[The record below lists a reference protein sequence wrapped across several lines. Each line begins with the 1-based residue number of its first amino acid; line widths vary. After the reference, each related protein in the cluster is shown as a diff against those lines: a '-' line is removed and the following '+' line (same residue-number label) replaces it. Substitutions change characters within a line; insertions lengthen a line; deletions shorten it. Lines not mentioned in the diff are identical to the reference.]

1 MARRKEHHPEHH
13 DERWLLTYADMIT
26 LLMALFIVLF
36 SISSVNKSKFEG
48 LQRSFKEAFS
58 GGKVL
63 PGGSGIKDN
72 GGSAADAKV
81 VALPLSMSIQPTIG
95 GGTGKTHG
103 GNRAAETKEF
113 QRLKSRID
121 AFTREKG
128 LQGRVRTR
136 ITDDGLEIRVLTD
149 KLLFASG
156 SAVPQPA
163 GIPLLH
169 QIGQILA
176 PEKSH
181 HVNVEGHTDDVPIR
195 TGQFPSNWEL
205 SGSRASAV
213 VRALA
218 QGGVGS
224 GRMTAQGRAQ
234 LDPVTSNDTDAGRVL
249 NRRVEILL
257 PRMVTR

>member
-1 MARRKEHHPEHH
+1 
-13 DERWLLTYADMIT
+13 MIT
-26 LLMALFIVLF
+26 LLMALFMVLF

-72 GGSAADAKV
+72 GGSPADARAV
-81 VALPLSMSIQPTIG
+81 PPPLSMSIQPTSG
-95 GGTGKTHG
+95 GATGRSRG
-103 GNRAAETKEF
+103 ASRSAENQDF
-113 QRLKSRID
+113 RRLKSRID
-121 AFTREKG
+121 AFTRAKG
-128 LQGRVRTR
+128 LEGRVKTR

-156 SAVPQPA
+156 SAVPQAA

-169 QIGQILA
+169 QIGQVLA
-176 PEKSH
+176 TEKSH
-181 HVNVEGHTDDVPIR
+181 HVNVEGHTDDVPIG

-205 SGSRASAV
+205 SGARASAV

-218 QGGVGS
+218 KGGVAGA
-224 GRMTAQGRAQ
+224 RMTAQGRAQ

-257 PRMVTR
+257 PRMANR